1 MKQQNIVRYTGKQME
16 TLQRAGKSRTDWD
29 ALRTQGE
36 QADSDVISPAQF
48 AKAILHQAL
57 PPPKQKTRLTLRLD
71 SDILD
76 WFKSHGRGYQ
86 TRINALLRAYKD
98 AHVESQRR

>member
-1 MKQQNIVRYTGKQME
+1 MKRQNIVRYTGKQME
-16 TLQRAGKSRTDWD
+16 VLRQAGRSRTRWD
-29 ALRTQGE
+29 TLRV
-36 QADSDVISPAQF
+36 QADRDDSDVISPAQF
-48 AKAILHQAL
+48 AKAVIHQAL
-57 PPPKQKTRLTLRLD
+57 PAPRQKTRLTLRLD

-98 AHVESQRR
+98 AHVESQRG